1 MLDLIVFVPPGMS
14 LALMATWSAHSFAPD
29 RFTWRRGL
37 FAALVGGAGV
47 SPLIAALVA
56 FAATWDP
63 ASFQFVFNVGGLG
76 GAGEWARHRS
86 RKLGARS
93 PASAMAHVRA
103 LAATPALEF
112 PDVRRGLRPTPALH
126 PQRYTG
132 R

>member
-63 ASFQFVFNVGGLG
+63 ASFQFVFNVGAWVALASGLAT
-76 GAGEWARHRS
+76 GAANWALDRLRQPW
-86 RKLGARS
+86 RTYERS
-93 PASAMAHVRA
+93 PQPPPSS
-103 LAATPALEF
+103 F
-112 PDVRRGLRPTPALH
+112 PT
-126 PQRYTG
+126 
-132 R
+132 